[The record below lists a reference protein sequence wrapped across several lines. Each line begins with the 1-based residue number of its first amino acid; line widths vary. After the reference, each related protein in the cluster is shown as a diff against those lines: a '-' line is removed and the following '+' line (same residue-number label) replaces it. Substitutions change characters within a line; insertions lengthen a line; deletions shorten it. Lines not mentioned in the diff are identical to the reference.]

1 CTLRNNAGSTWTG
14 TQYSTVYVAGTLA
27 GSTFTVAASDWL
39 TTAPSDESLTYISLG
54 YMYSTYQMYLYP
66 EHPMF
71 MFVNGTLKAISQIS
85 YEAQLTAET
94 AQSRTEAL
102 SGEFK
107 RVMRLDQ
114 ETGLHIGDNQT
125 GNEVLIDSESVNI
138 VMNGQKYSKFAA
150 NYVQFGKY
158 QLRRSADGGLVFKMK
173 QGE

>member
-1 CTLRNNAGSTWTG
+1 MFI
-14 TQYSTVYVAGTLA
+14 YS
-27 GSTFTVAASDWL
+27 
-39 TTAPSDESLTYISLG
+39 
-54 YMYSTYQMYLYP
+54 
-66 EHPMF
+66 
-71 MFVNGTLKAISQIS
+71 NGALKAISQIS

-125 GNEVLIDSESVNI
+125 GNEVLIDSDSVNI

-150 NYVQFGKY
+150 NYVQFGQY
-158 QLRRSADGGLVFKMK
+158 QLRRSADGGLVFKLK
-173 QGE
+173 G